1 MAFNP
6 FKLTALG
13 KSPRTLAATLVVI
26 VLLALAVGIYSLFRQ
41 QGTTVAGGFYSYQLQ
56 MEHGLSLGSPHTGEA
71 ALIAH
76 LEERGF
82 SLLRRLKYDNFEFES
97 PGFAYLLRVKTHRG
111 YVSSIYHYL
120 HPNSKRPQSRPCFLG
135 CSPEELEQRL
145 GAPSAIEDYPV
156 PGYRYEL
163 ADAVLTIVFGDDGW
177 AVETDLQRPIAHG
190 QPVAS
195 D

>member
-6 FKLTALG
+6 FKLTVLG
-13 KSPRTLAATLVVI
+13 KSLRTLAVI
-26 VLLALAVGIYSLFRQ
+26 LAVLFLLALAAGIYSLSRL

-56 MEHGLSLGSPHTGEA
+56 LEHGLSLGSPYTGEA
-71 ALIAH
+71 SSIAH

-82 SLLRRLKYDNFEFES
+82 SLSRRLIDDNFEFES

-135 CSPEELEQRL
+135 CSPEELERKL

-156 PGYRYEL
+156 PSYRYEL
-163 ADAVLTIVFGDDGW
+163 ADAVLTIVFSDDGW
-177 AVETDLQRPIAHG
+177 AVETDLQRSIVHE
-190 QPVAS
+190 QPAAS